1 MSQVGTRGWWLCQG
15 RPTKLSDAR
24 WSPARPS
31 STVTSVVP
39 NCVLQPCPHLGFHG
53 LHSVNPLIQSVPRHL
68 SDIYFIVIAN
78 NILKLHSLSLCHTWT
93 LYCPHLHTR
102 LPSTPL
108 CSCLYCQLNIIIS
121 ISEIK
126 TNNDDFALR
135 LHQEGVTLVF
145 LSESLSVFLL
155 SKMFFH

>member
-1 MSQVGTRGWWLCQG
+1 MHICGFGFDFFKSATSEFSHSKRIG
-15 RPTKLSDAR
+15 RRPDKCVR
-24 WSPARPS
+24 WYNKH
-31 STVTSVVP
+31 P
-39 NCVLQPCPHLGFHG
+39 NQDIEDF
-53 LHSVNPLIQSVPRHL
+53 HL
-68 SDIYFIVIAN
+68 SRKFFCASLQSAFMPFPPQSSIIYLKVSKVPHYPVQCQNQEHFISQLAPTMEP
-78 NILKLHSLSLCHTWT
+78 LS
-93 LYCPHLHTR
+93 
-102 LPSTPL
+102 
-108 CSCLYCQLNIIIS
+108 SCLYCQLNIIIS